1 MLRCP
6 VCGSREIYPIVGG
19 YIGQIY
25 RCKSCKYR
33 GSLVVET
40 DEEEPATGSRD

>member
-6 VCGSREIYPIVGG
+6 VCGSKEVYQIVGG

-25 RCKSCKYR
+25 RCKNCRYR

-40 DEEEPATGSRD
+40 DEEEPATGTRD